1 MVVLSSARAE
11 STSMASMVTL
21 TPAHNAVLALLDGL
35 PEDIE
40 ADAELV
46 ALLLGVREAE
56 AARLLDE
63 LEAAGDIASAT
74 GPMQ

>member
-21 TPAHNAVLALLDGL
+21 TPAHSAVLALLDWL

-46 ALLLGVREAE
+46 AHLLGVPEAE

-63 LEAAGDIASAT
+63 LEAAGDIAGAI
-74 GPMQ
+74 GPLQ